1 MKHWETG
8 STEARWTVPAG
19 TRGPAAKAD
28 GQHFHTALHLR
39 QLIHLNRGFDTIRN
53 LSRVFLSQH
62 LLNETALENPS
73 LCKHGTAGSHSSDQQ
88 IESNDPQMYGAQ
100 QQLSHILAAFR
111 SHGVTILQDTEV
123 MSSRNFLSYA
133 CSLQKF
139 PGLTVTPPRLGSHG
153 HSLRY

>member
-1 MKHWETG
+1 MK
-8 STEARWTVPAG
+8 
-19 TRGPAAKAD
+19 
-28 GQHFHTALHLR
+28 
-39 QLIHLNRGFDTIRN
+39 QLLKT
-53 LSRVFLSQH
+53 
-62 LLNETALENPS
+62 LLY

-100 QQLSHILAAFR
+100 QQLSHILEAFR